1 MSLISPVLL
10 LLAFSGCSSEVV
22 PDFTETCPEFFAM
35 PGGTL
40 FPPTIFT
47 GNNYKQICQKREDTH
62 EFATL
67 YDTENRIP
75 VYSAYRFE
83 GIKHCKRQK
92 IWYIEPQLE
101 ALGPN
106 MASESSKLK
115 IQNQATGEDYKNS
128 GYDRGHLAPVYHSRS
143 QSCSHATFTLTN
155 TAPQNSSFNQDQWRI
170 TEEAVAQTLNSTC
183 LPNSAYIVTGVVPG
197 PDKIKNRVCIPS
209 HFWTA
214 YCCLDNNQQVI
225 DSHGFLGENIND
237 PVQNMTI
244 RDLEGKLTDLYGKG
258 AFHIFGGKCKKISS
272 TLRRFPSYDSV
283 KDHLLHCQERHSTA
297 KDFLTCVERVHRRNR
312 WKNSHRQ
319 LRPLGKYSFRISESS

>member
-1 MSLISPVLL
+1 MSVSHRTSSVPFSASFWPGTTTLGCSTDSITYLFLISIMSLISPVLL

-170 TEEAVAQTLNSTC
+170 TEEAVAQTLNI
-183 LPNSAYIVTGVVPG
+183 NQY
-197 PDKIKNRVCIPS
+197 
-209 HFWTA
+209 FWDALLAQLSSGHDTA
-214 YCCLDNNQQVI
+214 
-225 DSHGFLGENIND
+225 S
-237 PVQNMTI
+237 
-244 RDLEGKLTDLYGKG
+244 
-258 AFHIFGGKCKKISS
+258 
-272 TLRRFPSYDSV
+272 
-283 KDHLLHCQERHSTA
+283 
-297 KDFLTCVERVHRRNR
+297 
-312 WKNSHRQ
+312 
-319 LRPLGKYSFRISESS
+319 